1 MTRIREWS
9 RLRARGTSVPKRRGM
24 RRATVAVAD
33 HASHLGPADTFD
45 FGGPRQLPQR
55 RCSHLSAGRRSACRA
70 TAARTMG
77 TVMVGHDCRGPN
89 DTAFGV
95 FRAVSLDGWSLG
107 PHHGAA
113 PRRADPGQKQDPA
126 KSRFSRRRLPCSR
139 GLGAGAPPGF
149 GKRAFKQRCV
159 PLAPSLDR
167 ACPALRRGA
176 GVGLTRPP
184 VLGG

>member
-1 MTRIREWS
+1 MN
-9 RLRARGTSVPKRRGM
+9 
-24 RRATVAVAD
+24 RATVAVPD
-33 HASHLGPADTFD
+33 HASHLGPRPIHSIPEVPGRRRK
-45 FGGPRQLPQR
+45 GGV
-55 RCSHLSAGRRSACRA
+55 SHLSAGRRSAGRA

-77 TVMVGHDCRGPN
+77 TVMVGHNCRGPN

-176 GVGLTRPP
+176 GVGLTHTP
-184 VLGG
+184 VLGRIVSTPEFP